1 MPELPEVEAIA
12 VFLADRTVGARVARV
27 DLASI
32 AALKT
37 VAPPLSSLE
46 GRVVTA
52 VRRRGKFLVLET
64 NDDNADIDGGSS
76 VSLVVHFAR
85 AGWLQWR
92 DDVPTGPVRPGKG
105 PLALRAQFVTP
116 DGELCGGFDITEA
129 GTRKG
134 LALWVVTDAMEVPRL
149 ATLGPEPLDESFT
162 TESLA
167 EILAAAGRHQ
177 VKGVLRDQSLI
188 AGIGNAYSDEVLHV
202 ARLSPFAPCS
212 SLTPDSI
219 ALLHQ
224 AIGSTLRDAI
234 GRSVGQRP
242 ALLKSEK
249 RAGMRVHGRT
259 GEACPECGDVVRE
272 VSFAESSLQYCAT
285 CQTGGRPL
293 ADRRL
298 SKLIK

>member
-12 VFLADRTVGARVARV
+12 VFLADRTVGARIARV

-52 VRRRGKFLVLET
+52 VRRRGKLLVLEAHDH
-64 NDDNADIDGGSS
+64 DDDDSS

-92 DDVPTGPVRPGKG
+92 DDVPAGPVRPGKG

-162 TESLA
+162 AESLA
-167 EILAAAGRHQ
+167 QILADAGRHQ

-202 ARLSPFAPCS
+202 AGLSPFAPCS
-212 SLTPDSI
+212 SLTPDSV

-224 AIGSTLRDAI
+224 AIGSTLHDAI

-259 GEACPECGDVVRE
+259 GEPCPECGDVVRE

-285 CQTGGRPL
+285 CQTGGKPL

>member
-12 VFLADRTVGARVARV
+12 TFLDEKILGTRVARL

-37 VAPPLSSLE
+37 FAPPLADLD
-46 GRVVTA
+46 GRIVTA
-52 VRRRGKFLVLET
+52 IRRRGKFLVLVAASDES
-64 NDDNADIDGGSS
+64 A
-76 VSLVVHFAR
+76 VSLVVHLAR

-105 PLALRAQFVTP
+105 PLALRAQFVTV

-134 LALWVVTDAMEVPRL
+134 LALWVVSEAMQVPRL
-149 ATLGPEPLDESFT
+149 ASLGPEPLDESFS

-167 EILAAAGRHQ
+167 EILSAAGRHQ

-202 ARLSPFAPCS
+202 ARLSPFTPCS

-219 ALLHQ
+219 ALLHR
-224 AIGSTLRDAI
+224 AIQSTLSDAI
-234 GRSVGQRP
+234 ERSVGQRP

-259 GEACPECGDVVRE
+259 GESCPVCGDVVRE
-272 VSFAESSLQYCAT
+272 VSFADSSLQYCAT
-285 CQTGGRPL
+285 CQTDGKPL

-298 SKLIK
+298 SKFIK